1 MIQFIKSLFNST
13 PPRPQHMSGEM
24 KDFLSKTVAFYQALN
39 AEDKIKFEQRCLSFL
54 QVAEIVGHQ
63 VNVTEADKFLVACGS
78 VILAWGFE
86 HWEYVHVDTV
96 YLVPGSFNEDSEFGK
111 KDSRIVGLVG
121 NQHLKGKMIL
131 SQPALHHGFSND
143 KDKQN
148 VAIHEFAHLIDMAD
162 GDCDG
167 LPREI
172 VESAFCLPWLEMVRK
187 GISDINQNK
196 SNIRDYGAT
205 NQSEFFAVLSE
216 YFFEQ
221 PKMLKRKHPSLYKSL
236 EKFYRQNLA
245 DLKQI
250 ARTRKKAPCPCGSGK
265 RYKRCCFI
273 KES

>member
-1 MIQFIKSLFNST
+1 MIQFIKSLFNPT
-13 PPRPQHMSGEM
+13 PPKPQQMSGEM
-24 KDFLSKTVAFYQALN
+24 KNFLSKTVAFYQALN

-54 QVAEIVGHQ
+54 QAAEIVGHQ
-63 VNVTEADKFLVACGS
+63 VTVTEEDEILVACGS
-78 VILAWGFE
+78 VILSWGFDQ
-86 HWEYVHVDTV
+86 WEYVHVDTV

-111 KDSRIVGLVG
+111 EDSRIVGLVG

-205 NQSEFFAVLSE
+205 NQAEFFAVLSE

-221 PKMLKRKHPSLYKSL
+221 PKMLKRKHPSLHQSV

-250 ARTRKKAPCPCGSGK
+250 TRTRKKAPCPCGSGK
-265 RYKRCCFI
+265 RYKRCCFL